1 MIQSVFLDLDN
12 TLLDFT
18 RSEANAL
25 GQTLRERGISPTEE
39 MLRRYHAIN
48 MTCWERLETG
58 ELTRDQ
64 VMAVRFDQLLTEYHY
79 TGSGQEISERYE
91 VLLAGEHALLP
102 GARELL
108 ETLAP
113 RYHLYAASNGSAAVQ
128 YQRLQDAKLMGYFQ
142 GIFISEEVGFD
153 KPDPRFFQQC
163 FDAIPGFSRETAIMV
178 GDSLTS
184 DIQGGRGAGIRT
196 CWYAPQQPEK
206 EPQPQPDFVI
216 TDLAQL
222 PDLLA
227 GL

>member
-12 TLLDFT
+12 TLRDFT

-39 MLRRYHAIN
+39 MLRRYHVIN
-48 MTCWERLETG
+48 MECWERLKTG

-64 VMAVRFDQLLTEYHY
+64 VMAVRFDQLLAEYHY
-79 TGSGQEISERYE
+79 TGSGQEISQRYE
-91 VLLAGEHALLP
+91 TLLAGEHALLP
-102 GARELL
+102 GARALL

-128 YQRLQDAKLMGYFQ
+128 YQRLRDAELMGYFH

-163 FDAIPGFSRETAIMV
+163 FDTIPGFSRETAIMV

-196 CWYAPQQPEK
+196 CWYTPQQPEK

-216 TDLAQL
+216 TNLAQL